1 MAIKNRKPPMKET
14 VGAQYL
20 CFATE
25 GKDYDG
31 TYEPDV
37 EKTEVVKQVKVTDN
51 TETADVYASG
61 KVYDSDTQTKYVD
74 IEVEVIAFPNDT
86 MAKMKGD
93 TVSEGGL
100 VLSGGNGER
109 PIFAYGKVVKL
120 KHGAYRYE
128 WYPKCRLTENSDDIS
143 TSEEKSNEQTDT
155 IKIRAY
161 PFDEKG
167 NIVAKVFS
175 ESAQET
181 LTEEKFFAKPILTDA
196 DLTTAVGA

>member
-109 PIFAYGKVVKL
+109 PFFAYGKVVKL

-167 NIVAKVFS
+167 NIIAKVFS
-175 ESAQET
+175 ESAPET
-181 LTEEKFFAKPILTDA
+181 LTEEKFFAKPILTEE
-196 DLTTAVGA
+196 DLTSAIA

>member
-51 TETADVYASG
+51 SETADAYASG

-86 MAKMKGD
+86 LAKMKGD

-109 PIFAYGKVVKL
+109 LFFAYGKVVKL

-143 TSEEKSNEQTDT
+143 TSEEKSSEQTDT

-175 ESAQET
+175 ESTPET
-181 LTEEKFFAKPILTDA
+181 LTEEKFFAKPILTEE
-196 DLTTAVGA
+196 DLTSAIA

>member
-31 TYEPDV
+31 TYETDV

-51 TETADVYASG
+51 SETADAYASG

-86 MAKMKGD
+86 LAKMKGD

-175 ESAQET
+175 ESAPEA
-181 LTEEKFFAKPILTDA
+181 LTEEKFFAKPILA
-196 DLTTAVGA
+196 EEDLTSAIV

>member
-25 GKDYDG
+25 GKDYDR

-51 TETADVYASG
+51 SETADAYASG

-86 MAKMKGD
+86 LAKMKGD

-143 TSEEKSNEQTDT
+143 TSEEKSSEQTDT
-155 IKIRAY
+155 INIRAY
-161 PFDEKG
+161 PSDEKG

-175 ESAQET
+175 EAAPET
-181 LTEEKFFAKPILTDA
+181 LTEEKFFAKPILTEE
-196 DLTTAVGA
+196 DLTSTIV